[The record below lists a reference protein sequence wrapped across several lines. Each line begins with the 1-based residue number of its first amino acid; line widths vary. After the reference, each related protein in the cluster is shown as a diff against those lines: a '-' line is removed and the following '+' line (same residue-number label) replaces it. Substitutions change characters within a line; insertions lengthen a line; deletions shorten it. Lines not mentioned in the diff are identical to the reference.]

1 MRDSR
6 EQTEEVV
13 SAAQNLESL
22 LTSIASGIQHIN
34 DVNMQV
40 ATATEE
46 QTQVIEDI
54 NQNIQQI
61 STNSDDNLHAA
72 RQMVAVSDQLDSLAA
87 ELNEQVNRFTL

>member
-6 EQTEEVV
+6 GQTEEVV
-13 SAAQNLESL
+13 NAAQNLETL

-61 STNSDDNLHAA
+61 STNSDDNLYAA